1 MIEAVDAVPCT
12 QPHLFE
18 VYAAFN
24 LAYDTDDPYPGQPV
38 VDELTDDG
46 CYDRF
51 IEFVGLEYEESSFE
65 FGAVYPT
72 KDSWDELDDRE
83 VLCVIS
89 NYDGSMKTGTAQNA
103 RI

>member
-1 MIEAVDAVPCT
+1 M
-12 QPHLFE
+12 
-18 VYAAFN
+18 
-24 LAYDTDDPYPGQPV
+24 
-38 VDELTDDG
+38 
-46 CYDRF
+46 
-51 IEFVGLEYEESSFE
+51 GLEYEESSFE